1 MGKLRHIAMS
11 VPWNTAEFYKYA
23 AAAAEMAG
31 ELGND
36 LLLRRRALTR
46 LAALGTPGA
55 SKMRHPT
62 GARTRTPRGRTAG
75 EGGPGAPAAGG

>member
-31 ELGND
+31 RVG
-36 LLLRRRALTR
+36 
-46 LAALGTPGA
+46 
-55 SKMRHPT
+55 K
-62 GARTRTPRGRTAG
+62 
-75 EGGPGAPAAGG
+75 